1 MCFTNTQR
9 NKMHL
14 GIFFFRSFI
23 LLITISLLLGN
34 SLIAQDFTQKQFTQ
48 KQKDSAFL
56 IHPGQQRI
64 QKIKKLFTAAFK
76 NYTINEISLFGSMDL
91 SKQSI
96 NDAAVAI
103 PINYVYTSVNNN
115 NYQTGYSGGFRMDGL
130 YKQKHLYSYVF
141 AINRVVVGN
150 YYINKHSLTPF
161 IEDFTHYKADNVFTT
176 LSMAAHYKKLLPL
189 SDMNRYK
196 FYAVIGSSID
206 YKISKISNE
215 NLLNGAGNNTL
226 INADI
231 GAEFNNKGY
240 YLLFA
245 HYKYG
250 INMFSS
256 TVPIQLNRFEIGM
269 SIKTKDLF

>member
-1 MCFTNTQR
+1 
-9 NKMHL
+9 
-14 GIFFFRSFI
+14 
-23 LLITISLLLGN
+23 
-34 SLIAQDFTQKQFTQ
+34 
-48 KQKDSAFL
+48 
-56 IHPGQQRI
+56 
-64 QKIKKLFTAAFK
+64 
-76 NYTINEISLFGSMDL
+76 
-91 SKQSI
+91 
-96 NDAAVAI
+96 
-103 PINYVYTSVNNN
+103 
-115 NYQTGYSGGFRMDGL
+115 
-130 YKQKHLYSYVF
+130 
-141 AINRVVVGN
+141 
-150 YYINKHSLTPF
+150 
-161 IEDFTHYKADNVFTT
+161 
-176 LSMAAHYKKLLPL
+176 
-189 SDMNRYK
+189 MNRYK

>member
-9 NKMHL
+9 NKMHS

-34 SLIAQDFTQKQFTQ
+34 SLIAQDFTQ

-76 NYTINEISLFGSMDL
+76 NYSNTEISLFGSMDL

-141 AINRVVVGN
+141 SINRVVVGKDRKSTRLN
-150 YYINKHSLTPF
+150 SSHSQQSRMP
-161 IEDFTHYKADNVFTT
+161 
-176 LSMAAHYKKLLPL
+176 
-189 SDMNRYK
+189 
-196 FYAVIGSSID
+196 SS
-206 YKISKISNE
+206 
-215 NLLNGAGNNTL
+215 A
-226 INADI
+226 
-231 GAEFNNKGY
+231 
-240 YLLFA
+240 
-245 HYKYG
+245 
-250 INMFSS
+250 
-256 TVPIQLNRFEIGM
+256 
-269 SIKTKDLF
+269 